1 MAISPL
7 TGLFMCHELASDP
20 RVPRDK
26 IVTRCKQSAFG
37 RAVYRITYP
46 VRQLISSLVLIPP
59 RWTVGAARNTWTA
72 LENRQCNPDTVKL
85 ILSVTSNKGVCAL
98 AASLTLGI
106 TFTVSTVGLAF
117 SVGKAICEPGIDAIT
132 SFVRFIPWTPYL
144 GVLSI

>member
-20 RVPRDK
+20 RVPRDN

-72 LENRQCNPDTVKL
+72 LKNRQCNPAVKL
-85 ILSVTSNKGVCAL
+85 ILSATSGVCAL

-106 TFTVSTVGLAF
+106 TFTATVGLAF
-117 SVGKAICEPGIDAIT
+117 SVGKAICEPDIDKLDT
-132 SFVRFIPWTPYL
+132 FLER
-144 GVLSI
+144 SIGGLIQSSEA